1 MPASRTRLTHRS
13 LRSLS
18 ASGNDFIVFC
28 RKGQLQEIHWAGN
41 PHANKATD
49 GGNFRPLE
57 PRKSFK
63 VWSETVVGKSRAW
76 TDEEKETASVL
87 CLVYGTYR
95 LYRLLGSSSASG

>member
-1 MPASRTRLTHRS
+1 
-13 LRSLS
+13 LS

-41 PHANKATD
+41 PNANKVA
-49 GGNFRPLE
+49 GGGDYRPLE

-87 CLVYGTYR
+87 CLVYGTC
-95 LYRLLGSSSASG
+95 RLLFAAAGGSVLPG